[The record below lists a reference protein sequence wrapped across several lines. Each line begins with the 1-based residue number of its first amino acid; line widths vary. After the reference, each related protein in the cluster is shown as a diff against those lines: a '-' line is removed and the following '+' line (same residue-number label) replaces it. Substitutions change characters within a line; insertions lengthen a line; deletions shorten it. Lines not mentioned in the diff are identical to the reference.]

1 MEQFQ
6 QIIDR
11 TGTRSVKWDLREKI
25 FKRKDVLPM
34 WVADMDFYTADA
46 VKDAIMKRAEHHIY
60 GYTAT
65 DESVAEAIQQWLK
78 KRHGWNID
86 QQWLTY
92 SPGVVTSLHILVQS
106 LTEQGDQVM
115 IQTPVYPPFY
125 SAVNHHNR
133 TLVKNPLKLVN
144 GRYEIDFEDFEARLK
159 NGVKLFIL
167 CSPHNP
173 VGRVWT
179 KQELRNMAEL
189 CIQYGATIVSDE
201 IHGDLIYEGY
211 EHIPVASLSDEI
223 SQHVVTCMSPSKTFN
238 LAGLQASYLIT
249 REENLKKKIDKGF
262 KKQGMGMLNT
272 FGVTA
277 LEAAYLH
284 GEPWLEELLSVL
296 EDHKQYVMDSFHHKT
311 DQIQVIQPEGTY
323 LLWLDCRKMG
333 MGQEKLNQFM
343 IEHARVGLNDGASFG
358 DEGNGFMR
366 MNIAC
371 PKKTVEE
378 GVYRIIQALN
388 SYDKKD
394 GE

>member
-1 MEQFQ
+1 MYC
-6 QIIDR
+6 R
-11 TGTRSVKWDLREKI
+11 CG
-25 FKRKDVLPM
+25 
-34 WVADMDFYTADA
+34 VADMDFYTADA

-311 DQIQVIQPEGTY
+311 VQIQVIQPEGTY

-378 GVYRIIQALN
+378 GVHRIIQALN